1 MRFRVPVKPDP
12 RPAHDLP
19 PDFVPAEVGPNWSAL
34 PLPAIIL
41 DARGRV
47 AAIRGVNV
55 DGVIRTLLARGL
67 VEEAGHDV
75 DTGAAV
81 LATTREFLEKMG
93 LAGLDDLPPI
103 APHLPEVEE
112 LEAELASG
120 AQSGGFTLPV
130 IPS

>member
-47 AAIRGVNV
+47 AAINDLAEAFLNV
-55 DGVIRTLLARGL
+55 SRRSALGL
-67 VEEAGHDV
+67 
-75 DTGAAV
+75 GAAAAV
-81 LATTREFLEKMG
+81 SVGVVATGTR
-93 LAGLDDLPPI
+93 A
-103 APHLPEVEE
+103 
-112 LEAELASG
+112 EANAED
-120 AQSGGFTLPV
+120 
-130 IPS
+130 